1 MPQGA
6 SNLSPQQ
13 QEQMK
18 KQIQKTMDMMKN
30 MSEEEKERLKS
41 MSMEERMQF
50 FRERMG
56 GDQQ

>member
-1 MPQGA
+1 
-6 SNLSPQQ
+6 
-13 QEQMK
+13 
-18 KQIQKTMDMMKN
+18 MMKN

-56 GDQQ
+56 GDRQK